1 MADNRANLLY
11 SESTSLSA
19 LLSNIVNSRNI
30 INVGIITKV
39 IDENFI
45 NVRLYNTDI
54 RSNPTYISAVRLLH
68 IGTSKLKI
76 KVAPA
81 IGDTVLLLASRD
93 FIEVL
98 ENNHDK
104 KAAEI
109 MVEPYS
115 KSTMQAILIS
125 PEEDDNNKT
134 AITIN
139 EDGNITLETLGKI
152 DVSIKEG
159 FEDSDESKTVIGLN
173 KDGKISLETVGNINV
188 SVKDSLS
195 NSGNKL
201 VDFVMDTENNFTLTT
216 YDSGSAINTIKMS
229 SDGVTTTTDKDINLS
244 ANGNITLETLGKI
257 DVSIKD
263 NFSDTGKKLVD
274 FVMDTAKTFTLTTY
288 DNGSAKNTIKMES
301 DGVTINNNLSI
312 ANT

>member
-11 SESTSLSA
+11 GESASLSA

-45 NVRLYNTDI
+45 NVRLYNTDVG
-54 RSNPTYISAVRLLH
+54 SNPSYISAVRLLH

-76 KVAPA
+76 KITPA
-81 IGDTVLLLASRD
+81 IGDAVLLLASRD

-104 KAAEI
+104 KAADVL
-109 MVEPYS
+109 VEPYS

-134 AITIN
+134 ALTIDEN
-139 EDGNITLETLGKI
+139 GNITFDTLGKI
-152 DVSIKEG
+152 E
-159 FEDSDESKTVIGLN
+159 
-173 KDGKISLETVGNINV
+173 
-188 SVKDSLS
+188 
-195 NSGNKL
+195 
-201 VDFVMDTENNFTLTT
+201 
-216 YDSGSAINTIKMS
+216 
-229 SDGVTTTTDKDINLS
+229 
-244 ANGNITLETLGKI
+244 
-257 DVSIKD
+257 VSIKD
-263 NFSDTGKKLVD
+263 KLKSGAKKLVD
-274 FVMDTAKTFTLTTY
+274 FVMDTSSNFTHTTY
-288 DNGSAKNTIKMES
+288 SESNSKNTIKMNS
-301 DGVTINNNLSI
+301 DGVTINNNLSV

>member
-11 SESTSLSA
+11 SESASLSA

-45 NVRLYNTDI
+45 NVRLYNTDVG
-54 RSNPTYISAVRLLH
+54 SNPTYISAVRLLH

-76 KVAPA
+76 KVTPA

-104 KAAEI
+104 KAAEVL
-109 MVEPYS
+109 VEPYS

-134 AITIN
+134 LITID
-139 EDGNITLETLGKI
+139 EDGNVSISTDGSISVSSEK
-152 DVSIKEG
+152 DVSVSAKGDVTAECEG
-159 FEDSDESKTVIGLN
+159 DINVSAKGNATAKCEGDLNVEAKGNATVKSPNTKLTGGNVEIGGSVIPSGMGALCGIPFCPYSGAPQT
-173 KDGKISLETVGNINV
+173 GKIS
-188 SVKDSLS
+188 
-195 NSGNKL
+195 SG
-201 VDFVMDTENNFTLTT
+201 T
-216 YDSGSAINTIKMS
+216 
-229 SDGVTTTTDKDINLS
+229 
-244 ANGNITLETLGKI
+244 
-257 DVSIKD
+257 
-263 NFSDTGKKLVD
+263 
-274 FVMDTAKTFTLTTY
+274 
-288 DNGSAKNTIKMES
+288 
-301 DGVTINNNLSI
+301 
-312 ANT
+312 

>member
-11 SESTSLSA
+11 GESASLSA

-45 NVRLYNTDI
+45 NVRLYNTDVG
-54 RSNPTYISAVRLLH
+54 SNPTYISAVRLLH

-76 KVAPA
+76 KITPA
-81 IGDTVLLLASRD
+81 IGDTVLLFANRD
-93 FIEVL
+93 FVEVL

-104 KAAEI
+104 KAANV

-134 AITIN
+134 ALNIN
-139 EDGNITLETLGKI
+139 EEGNITLETLGKI
-152 DVSIKEG
+152 DVSIKE
-159 FEDSDESKTVIGLN
+159 
-173 KDGKISLETVGNINV
+173 
-188 SVKDSLS
+188 SLS
-195 NSGNKL
+195 DSGNKL
-201 VDFVMDTENNFTLTT
+201 VDFVMDTSKN
-216 YDSGSAINTIKMS
+216 
-229 SDGVTTTTDKDINLS
+229 
-244 ANGNITLETLGKI
+244 
-257 DVSIKD
+257 
-263 NFSDTGKKLVD
+263 
-274 FVMDTAKTFTLTTY
+274 FTLTTY

-301 DGVTINNNLSI
+301 SGVTINNNLFV

>member
-1 MADNRANLLY
+1 MSENRANLLY
-11 SESTSLSA
+11 QESVSLSA

-39 IDENFI
+39 IDDNFI

-54 RSNPTYISAVRLLH
+54 GSNPTYISAVRLLH

-76 KVAPA
+76 KVTPA
-81 IGDTVLLLASRD
+81 IGDTVLLLANRD

-104 KAAEI
+104 KAAEVI
-109 MVEPYS
+109 VEPYS

-134 AITIN
+134 AINID
-139 EDGNITLETLGKI
+139 EKGN
-152 DVSIKEG
+152 
-159 FEDSDESKTVIGLN
+159 
-173 KDGKISLETVGNINV
+173 
-188 SVKDSLS
+188 
-195 NSGNKL
+195 
-201 VDFVMDTENNFTLTT
+201 
-216 YDSGSAINTIKMS
+216 
-229 SDGVTTTTDKDINLS
+229 VTF
-244 ANGNITLETLGKI
+244 ETLGKI

-263 NFSDTGKKLVD
+263 SLSNSGKKLVD
-274 FVMDTAKTFTLTTY
+274 FVMDISKSFILTTY

-301 DGVTINNNLSI
+301 SGVTINGNLSI

>member
-1 MADNRANLLY
+1 MGDNRANLLY
-11 SESTSLSA
+11 GESASLSA

-54 RSNPTYISAVRLLH
+54 GSNPTYISAVRLLH
-68 IGTSKLKI
+68 IGTTKLKI
-76 KVAPA
+76 KVTPA
-81 IGDTVLLLASRD
+81 VGDTVLLLASRD

-98 ENNHDK
+98 ENNHEQK
-104 KAAEI
+104 PAEVL
-109 MVEPYS
+109 VEPYS

-139 EDGNITLETLGKI
+139 ENGNITVETLGKI
-152 DVSIKEG
+152 DVSIK
-159 FEDSDESKTVIGLN
+159 DSFSDS
-173 KDGKISLETVGNINV
+173 GK
-188 SVKDSLS
+188 
-195 NSGNKL
+195 KL
-201 VDFVMDTENNFTLTT
+201 VDFVMDTANNFTLTT
-216 YDSGSAINTIKMS
+216 YDSGSA
-229 SDGVTTTTDKDINLS
+229 
-244 ANGNITLETLGKI
+244 
-257 DVSIKD
+257 
-263 NFSDTGKKLVD
+263 
-274 FVMDTAKTFTLTTY
+274 
-288 DNGSAKNTIKMES
+288 KNTIKMAS

>member
-1 MADNRANLLY
+1 MGENRANLLY
-11 SESTSLSA
+11 GESASLSA

-39 IDENFI
+39 IDDNFI

-54 RSNPTYISAVRLLH
+54 GSNPTYISAVRLLH

-76 KVAPA
+76 KITPA
-81 IGDTVLLLASRD
+81 VGDIVLLLASRD

-104 KAAEI
+104 KAAEV

-134 AITIN
+134 AININ

-152 DVSIKEG
+152 DVSIK
-159 FEDSDESKTVIGLN
+159 D
-173 KDGKISLETVGNINV
+173 
-188 SVKDSLS
+188 
-195 NSGNKL
+195 KL
-201 VDFVMDTENNFTLTT
+201 ADD
-216 YDSGSAINTIKMS
+216 
-229 SDGVTTTTDKDINLS
+229 
-244 ANGNITLETLGKI
+244 
-257 DVSIKD
+257 
-263 NFSDTGKKLVD
+263 GKKLVD
-274 FVMDTAKTFTLTTY
+274 FVMDTSSNFVLTTY
-288 DNGSAKNTIKMES
+288 ADGSAKNTIKMES
-301 DGVTINNNLSI
+301 SGVTINGNLSI

>member
-1 MADNRANLLY
+1 MGDDNRANLLY
-11 SESTSLSA
+11 GESASLSA

-45 NVRLYNTDI
+45 NVRLYNTDVG
-54 RSNPTYISAVRLLH
+54 SNPTYISAVRLLH

-76 KVAPA
+76 KVTPA

-104 KAAEI
+104 KAADVL
-109 MVEPYS
+109 VEPYS

-134 AITIN
+134 AISIN

-152 DVSIKEG
+152 DVSIK
-159 FEDSDESKTVIGLN
+159 DS
-173 KDGKISLETVGNINV
+173 
-188 SVKDSLS
+188 
-195 NSGNKL
+195 
-201 VDFVMDTENNFTLTT
+201 
-216 YDSGSAINTIKMS
+216 
-229 SDGVTTTTDKDINLS
+229 
-244 ANGNITLETLGKI
+244 
-257 DVSIKD
+257 
-263 NFSDTGKKLVD
+263 FSDSGKKLVD
-274 FVMDTAKTFTLTTY
+274 FVMDTSKNFTLTTY
-288 DNGSAKNTIKMES
+288 DNGSAKNTINMAS

>member
-1 MADNRANLLY
+1 MGDDNRANLLY
-11 SESTSLSA
+11 GESASLSA

-54 RSNPTYISAVRLLH
+54 GSSPTYVSAVRLLH

-76 KVAPA
+76 KITPA
-81 IGDTVLLLASRD
+81 IGDTVLLLANRD
-93 FIEVL
+93 FVKVL
-98 ENNHDK
+98 ENNHEQKPADV
-104 KAAEI
+104 

-152 DVSIKEG
+152 DVSIK
-159 FEDSDESKTVIGLN
+159 DSFSDS
-173 KDGKISLETVGNINV
+173 GK
-188 SVKDSLS
+188 
-195 NSGNKL
+195 KL
-201 VDFVMDTENNFTLTT
+201 VDFVMDTEKNFTLTT
-216 YDSGSAINTIKMS
+216 YDSGSA
-229 SDGVTTTTDKDINLS
+229 
-244 ANGNITLETLGKI
+244 
-257 DVSIKD
+257 
-263 NFSDTGKKLVD
+263 
-274 FVMDTAKTFTLTTY
+274 
-288 DNGSAKNTIKMES
+288 KNTIKMDS
-301 DGVTINNNLSI
+301 NGVTINNNLSV

>member
-1 MADNRANLLY
+1 MGDNRANLLY
-11 SESTSLSA
+11 GDSASLSA

-30 INVGIITKV
+30 INVGVITKV

-54 RSNPTYISAVRLLH
+54 NGNPIFVSAVRLLH

-76 KVAPA
+76 KVTPF
-81 IGDTVLLLASRD
+81 IGYTVLLLANRD
-93 FIEVL
+93 FVEVL
-98 ENNHDK
+98 ENNHEQK
-104 KAAEI
+104 PAGV

-152 DVSIKEG
+152 DVSIK
-159 FEDSDESKTVIGLN
+159 DSFSDS
-173 KDGKISLETVGNINV
+173 GK
-188 SVKDSLS
+188 
-195 NSGNKL
+195 KL
-201 VDFVMDTENNFTLTT
+201 VGFVMDTANNFTLTT
-216 YDSGSAINTIKMS
+216 YDSGSA
-229 SDGVTTTTDKDINLS
+229 
-244 ANGNITLETLGKI
+244 
-257 DVSIKD
+257 
-263 NFSDTGKKLVD
+263 
-274 FVMDTAKTFTLTTY
+274 
-288 DNGSAKNTIKMES
+288 KNTIKMDS
-301 DGVTINNNLSI
+301 NGVTINNNLSV

>member
-1 MADNRANLLY
+1 MGGNRANLLY
-11 SESTSLSA
+11 GESASLSA

-30 INVGIITKV
+30 LNVGIITKV

-54 RSNPTYISAVRLLH
+54 GSNPTYISAVRLLH

-76 KVAPA
+76 KVTPA
-81 IGDTVLLLASRD
+81 VGDAVLLLASRD

-104 KAAEI
+104 KPADVL
-109 MVEPYS
+109 VEPYS

-139 EDGNITLETLGKI
+139 EDGNI
-152 DVSIKEG
+152 
-159 FEDSDESKTVIGLN
+159 
-173 KDGKISLETVGNINV
+173 
-188 SVKDSLS
+188 SV
-195 NSGNKL
+195 
-201 VDFVMDTENNFTLTT
+201 
-216 YDSGSAINTIKMS
+216 
-229 SDGVTTTTDKDINLS
+229 
-244 ANGNITLETLGKI
+244 ETLGKI

-263 NFSDTGKKLVD
+263 SFSDSGKKLVD
-274 FVMDTAKTFTLTTY
+274 FVMDTAKNFTLTTY

-301 DGVTINNNLSI
+301 SGVTINGNLSI

>member
-1 MADNRANLLY
+1 MGDNRANLLY
-11 SESTSLSA
+11 GESASLSA

-54 RSNPTYISAVRLLH
+54 GSSPTYISAVRLLH

-76 KVAPA
+76 KVTPA

-93 FIEVL
+93 FVKVL
-98 ENNHDK
+98 ENNHEQKPAD
-104 KAAEI
+104 I

-152 DVSIKEG
+152 DVSIK
-159 FEDSDESKTVIGLN
+159 DS
-173 KDGKISLETVGNINV
+173 
-188 SVKDSLS
+188 
-195 NSGNKL
+195 
-201 VDFVMDTENNFTLTT
+201 
-216 YDSGSAINTIKMS
+216 
-229 SDGVTTTTDKDINLS
+229 
-244 ANGNITLETLGKI
+244 
-257 DVSIKD
+257 
-263 NFSDTGKKLVD
+263 FSDNGKKLVD
-274 FVMDTAKTFTLTTY
+274 FVMDTANNFTLTTY
-288 DNGSAKNTIKMES
+288 DNGSAKNTIKMAS

>member
-11 SESTSLSA
+11 GESASLSA

-45 NVRLYNTDI
+45 NVRLYNTDVG
-54 RSNPTYISAVRLLH
+54 SNPTYISAVRLLH

-76 KVAPA
+76 KVTPA
-81 IGDTVLLLASRD
+81 IGDTVLLLANRD
-93 FIEVL
+93 FVEVL

-104 KAAEI
+104 KAADVL
-109 MVEPYS
+109 VEPYS

-152 DVSIKEG
+152 DVSIK
-159 FEDSDESKTVIGLN
+159 
-173 KDGKISLETVGNINV
+173 
-188 SVKDSLS
+188 DSLS
-195 NSGNKL
+195 NR
-201 VDFVMDTENNFTLTT
+201 
-216 YDSGSAINTIKMS
+216 
-229 SDGVTTTTDKDINLS
+229 
-244 ANGNITLETLGKI
+244 
-257 DVSIKD
+257 
-263 NFSDTGKKLVD
+263 GKKLVD
-274 FVMDTAKTFTLTTY
+274 FVMDTSNNFNLTTY
-288 DNGSAKNTIKMES
+288 NNGSPKNTIKMGS
-301 DGVTINNNLSI
+301 DGVTINGNLSI

>member
-1 MADNRANLLY
+1 MGDDNRANLLY
-11 SESTSLSA
+11 GESASLSA

-54 RSNPTYISAVRLLH
+54 GSSPTYVSAVRLLH

-76 KVAPA
+76 KVTPA
-81 IGDTVLLLASRD
+81 IGDTVLLLANRD
-93 FIEVL
+93 FVKVL
-98 ENNHDK
+98 ENNHEQKPADVL
-104 KAAEI
+104 
-109 MVEPYS
+109 VEPYS

-152 DVSIKEG
+152 DVSIK
-159 FEDSDESKTVIGLN
+159 DS
-173 KDGKISLETVGNINV
+173 
-188 SVKDSLS
+188 
-195 NSGNKL
+195 
-201 VDFVMDTENNFTLTT
+201 
-216 YDSGSAINTIKMS
+216 
-229 SDGVTTTTDKDINLS
+229 
-244 ANGNITLETLGKI
+244 
-257 DVSIKD
+257 
-263 NFSDTGKKLVD
+263 FSDSGKKLVD

>member
-11 SESTSLSA
+11 GESASLSA

-45 NVRLYNTDI
+45 NVRLYNTDVG
-54 RSNPTYISAVRLLH
+54 SNPTYISAVRLLH

-76 KVAPA
+76 KVIPA
-81 IGDTVLLLASRD
+81 IGDTVLLLANRD
-93 FIEVL
+93 FIEIL

-104 KAAEI
+104 KAADVL
-109 MVEPYS
+109 VEPYS

-152 DVSIKEG
+152 DV
-159 FEDSDESKTVIGLN
+159 
-173 KDGKISLETVGNINV
+173 
-188 SVKDSLS
+188 
-195 NSGNKL
+195 
-201 VDFVMDTENNFTLTT
+201 
-216 YDSGSAINTIKMS
+216 
-229 SDGVTTTTDKDINLS
+229 
-244 ANGNITLETLGKI
+244 
-257 DVSIKD
+257 
-263 NFSDTGKKLVD
+263 
-274 FVMDTAKTFTLTTY
+274 
-288 DNGSAKNTIKMES
+288 
-301 DGVTINNNLSI
+301 
-312 ANT
+312 

>member
-1 MADNRANLLY
+1 MANNRANLLY

-45 NVRLYNTDI
+45 NVRLYNTDVG
-54 RSNPTYISAVRLLH
+54 SNPTYISAVRLLH

-76 KVAPA
+76 KVTLA

-104 KAAEI
+104 KTAE
-109 MVEPYS
+109 VLVQPYS

-152 DVSIKEG
+152 DVSIK
-159 FEDSDESKTVIGLN
+159 DSF
-173 KDGKISLETVGNINV
+173 
-188 SVKDSLS
+188 S
-195 NSGNKL
+195 NSGKKL
-201 VDFVMDTENNFTLTT
+201 VDFVMGTSNNFTLTT
-216 YDSGSAINTIKMS
+216 YDSGSA
-229 SDGVTTTTDKDINLS
+229 
-244 ANGNITLETLGKI
+244 
-257 DVSIKD
+257 
-263 NFSDTGKKLVD
+263 
-274 FVMDTAKTFTLTTY
+274 
-288 DNGSAKNTIKMES
+288 KNTIKMDS
-301 DGVTINNNLSI
+301 NGVTINNNLSI

>member
-45 NVRLYNTDI
+45 NVRLYNTDVG
-54 RSNPTYISAVRLLH
+54 SNPTYISAVRLLH

-81 IGDTVLLLASRD
+81 IGDAVLLLPSRD
-93 FIEVL
+93 FIEIL

-134 AITIN
+134 AISIN

-152 DVSIKEG
+152 DVSIK
-159 FEDSDESKTVIGLN
+159 DSF
-173 KDGKISLETVGNINV
+173 
-188 SVKDSLS
+188 S
-195 NSGNKL
+195 NSGKKL
-201 VDFVMDTENNFTLTT
+201 VNFVMDTSNNFTLTT
-216 YDSGSAINTIKMS
+216 YDSGSA
-229 SDGVTTTTDKDINLS
+229 
-244 ANGNITLETLGKI
+244 
-257 DVSIKD
+257 
-263 NFSDTGKKLVD
+263 
-274 FVMDTAKTFTLTTY
+274 
-288 DNGSAKNTIKMES
+288 KNTIKMDS
-301 DGVTINNNLSI
+301 NGVTINNNLSV

>member
-1 MADNRANLLY
+1 MGGNRANLLY
-11 SESTSLSA
+11 GESASLSA

-30 INVGIITKV
+30 LNVGIITKV

-54 RSNPTYISAVRLLH
+54 GSNPTYISAVRLLH

-76 KVAPA
+76 KVTPA
-81 IGDTVLLLASRD
+81 VGDAVLLLASRD

-104 KAAEI
+104 KPANVL
-109 MVEPYS
+109 VEPYS

-139 EDGNITLETLGKI
+139 EDGNI
-152 DVSIKEG
+152 
-159 FEDSDESKTVIGLN
+159 
-173 KDGKISLETVGNINV
+173 
-188 SVKDSLS
+188 SV
-195 NSGNKL
+195 
-201 VDFVMDTENNFTLTT
+201 
-216 YDSGSAINTIKMS
+216 
-229 SDGVTTTTDKDINLS
+229 
-244 ANGNITLETLGKI
+244 ETLGKI

-263 NFSDTGKKLVD
+263 SFSDSGKKLVD
-274 FVMDTAKTFTLTTY
+274 FVMDTAKNFTLTTY

-301 DGVTINNNLSI
+301 SGVTINGNLSI

>member
-1 MADNRANLLY
+1 MGADNRSNLLHG
-11 SESTSLSA
+11 ESASLSA

-45 NVRLYNTDI
+45 NVRLYNTDVG
-54 RSNPTYISAVRLLH
+54 SNPTYISAVRLLH

-76 KVAPA
+76 KVTPA

-104 KAAEI
+104 KAAEVL
-109 MVEPYS
+109 VEPYS
-115 KSTMQAILIS
+115 KSTMQAIFIS

-134 AITIN
+134 AISIN
-139 EDGNITLETLGKI
+139 EDGNISVETVGNI
-152 DVSIKEG
+152 NVSIKEG

-173 KDGKISLETVGNINV
+173 EDGKISLETVGNINV
-188 SVKDSLS
+188 SVKDSFS
-195 NSGNKL
+195 NSGN
-201 VDFVMDTENNFTLTT
+201 
-216 YDSGSAINTIKMS
+216 
-229 SDGVTTTTDKDINLS
+229 
-244 ANGNITLETLGKI
+244 
-257 DVSIKD
+257 
-263 NFSDTGKKLVD
+263 KLVD

-288 DNGSAKNTIKMES
+288 DNGSAKNTIKMAS
-301 DGVTINNNLSI
+301 DGVTINDNLSI
-312 ANT
+312 SNS

>member
-45 NVRLYNTDI
+45 NVRLYNTDVG
-54 RSNPTYISAVRLLH
+54 SNSTYISAVRLLH

-76 KVAPA
+76 KVTPA

-104 KAAEI
+104 KAADVL
-109 MVEPYS
+109 VEPYS

-152 DVSIKEG
+152 DVSIK
-159 FEDSDESKTVIGLN
+159 DSF
-173 KDGKISLETVGNINV
+173 
-188 SVKDSLS
+188 S
-195 NSGNKL
+195 NSGKKL
-201 VDFVMDTENNFTLTT
+201 VNFVMDTSNNFTLTT
-216 YDSGSAINTIKMS
+216 YDSGSA
-229 SDGVTTTTDKDINLS
+229 
-244 ANGNITLETLGKI
+244 
-257 DVSIKD
+257 
-263 NFSDTGKKLVD
+263 
-274 FVMDTAKTFTLTTY
+274 
-288 DNGSAKNTIKMES
+288 KNTIKMDS
-301 DGVTINNNLSI
+301 NGVTINNNLSV

>member
-11 SESTSLSA
+11 GESASLSA

-45 NVRLYNTDI
+45 NVRLYNTDVG
-54 RSNPTYISAVRLLH
+54 SNSTYISAVRLLH

-76 KVAPA
+76 KVTPA

-104 KAAEI
+104 KAADVL
-109 MVEPYS
+109 VEPYS

-152 DVSIKEG
+152 DVSIK
-159 FEDSDESKTVIGLN
+159 DS
-173 KDGKISLETVGNINV
+173 
-188 SVKDSLS
+188 
-195 NSGNKL
+195 
-201 VDFVMDTENNFTLTT
+201 
-216 YDSGSAINTIKMS
+216 
-229 SDGVTTTTDKDINLS
+229 
-244 ANGNITLETLGKI
+244 
-257 DVSIKD
+257 
-263 NFSDTGKKLVD
+263 FSDSGKKLVD
-274 FVMDTAKTFTLTTY
+274 FVMDTEKNFTLTTY
-288 DNGSAKNTIKMES
+288 DNGSAKNTIKMAS
-301 DGVTINNNLSI
+301 DGVTINNNLSV

>member
-1 MADNRANLLY
+1 MGNNRANLLY
-11 SESTSLSA
+11 GESASLSA
-19 LLSNIVNSRNI
+19 LLSNIVNSRNF

-39 IDENFI
+39 IDENYI

-54 RSNPTYISAVRLLH
+54 SGNPAYISAVRLLH

-76 KVAPA
+76 KVTPA

-93 FIEVL
+93 FVEVL

-104 KAAEI
+104 KAADVL
-109 MVEPYS
+109 VEPYS

-139 EDGNITLETLGKI
+139 EDGNIT
-152 DVSIKEG
+152 
-159 FEDSDESKTVIGLN
+159 F
-173 KDGKISLETVGNINV
+173 
-188 SVKDSLS
+188 
-195 NSGNKL
+195 
-201 VDFVMDTENNFTLTT
+201 
-216 YDSGSAINTIKMS
+216 
-229 SDGVTTTTDKDINLS
+229 
-244 ANGNITLETLGKI
+244 ETLGKI

-263 NFSDTGKKLVD
+263 SFSDSGKKLVD
-274 FVMDTAKTFTLTTY
+274 FVMDTANNFTLTTY
-288 DNGSAKNTIKMES
+288 DNGSAKNTIKMAS